1 MQLATASYACP
12 DLGLTQADAAAA
24 TTAGTDQVMADC
36 EGMDT
41 SQPGLCHAHSQAGK
55 QSLDKAQLPH
65 APSFVAIGPAT
76 IAYSTDAVHR
86 FIVAQPESGLLARTT
101 APPLSIRNCCFRI

>member
-1 MQLATASYACP
+1 
-12 DLGLTQADAAAA
+12 
-24 TTAGTDQVMADC
+24 
-36 EGMDT
+36 MDT
-41 SQPGLCHAHSQAGK
+41 SQPVLCHAHSPAGK

-76 IAYSTDAVHR
+76 IVYSADAAYRS
-86 FIVAQPESGLLARTT
+86 IVTQPESGLLARTT